1 MDPST
6 IRTIRSIRTIRTTAA
21 IVAGKATR
29 AALQVL
35 GRGATALPGLVALAV
50 DPDTVA
56 RISDALLHGVVAVTG
71 TNGKTTTT
79 RMLSDVV
86 HAAGWAP
93 VHNRSGS
100 NLDRGLAAAIL
111 ADATWGG
118 EPRGDVGIYEL
129 DEASVPR
136 ILARLHPRILVVTN
150 LFRDQLDRYFEI
162 DALARRL
169 AAAIALLPDTTTLV
183 LNADDPIVAY
193 LANAHRG
200 AVLYFGVDDPLI
212 GGIGGFGAIGGT
224 AAQAAQ
230 GISDATRC
238 PRCHGPLAYARVVL
252 AHVGDWSCAQCGLAR
267 PARDLAAARVIL
279 GPAATELRIA
289 GTVGSV
295 LDPIVVPVP
304 GAYNAYNALAALAAA
319 RALDIALPTATRAL
333 AGYRPAFGRLEAIA
347 AEGRSLRLVL
357 VKNPAGFNAA
367 IGALLE
373 TDRRPRILAALN
385 DRDADSRDVSWIWDA
400 DFESLAPAI
409 THAVVTGLRARDMA
423 LRLKY
428 AGVPADRIVVVD
440 GWAAAIRRAIDEA
453 PAGEEIVVL
462 TTYTAMLA
470 IRDALAR
477 LGYVKQF
484 WED

>member
-1 MDPST
+1 MDRRTP
-6 IRTIRSIRTIRTTAA
+6 RTIAA
-21 IVAGKATR
+21 ILAGKATR
-29 AALQVL
+29 AALAVL

-50 DPDTVA
+50 DPDIVA
-56 RISDALLHGVVAVTG
+56 RVSDALPHGVVAVTG

-79 RMLSDVV
+79 RMLADIVR
-86 HAAGWAP
+86 AAGWAP

-118 EPRGDVGIYEL
+118 EPRGNVGIYEL

-193 LANAHRG
+193 LGNAHRG
-200 AVLYFGVDDPLI
+200 AVLYFGVDDPAI
-212 GGIGGFGAIGGT
+212 GGTGGT
-224 AAQAAQ
+224 AAQTAQ

-238 PRCHGPLAYARVVL
+238 PRCHGPLAYTRIVL

-267 PARDLAAARVIL
+267 PPRDLAAARIIL

-289 GTVGSV
+289 GAVGSV

-304 GAYNAYNALAALAAA
+304 GAYNAYNALAALGAA
-319 RALDIALPTATRAL
+319 RALDLALPTATRAL
-333 AGYRPAFGRLEAIA
+333 AGYRPAFGRLEAIT

-373 TDRRPRILAALN
+373 TGRRPRILAALN

-400 DFESLAPAI
+400 DFEALAPAI

-428 AGVPADRIVVVD
+428 AGVPAERIVVVD

-453 PAGEEIVVL
+453 PFGEEIVVL

-470 IRDALAR
+470 LRDALAR

>member
-1 MDPST
+1 MDRPSSASLRP
-6 IRTIRSIRTIRTTAA
+6 IRTKAA
-21 IVAGKATR
+21 IFAGKATR
-29 AALQVL
+29 AALQLL

-50 DPDTVA
+50 DPNTVA
-56 RISDALLHGVVAVTG
+56 RVSEALSHGAVAVTG

-79 RMLSDVV
+79 RMLSDIVR
-86 HAAGWAP
+86 AAGWAP

-100 NLDRGLAAAIL
+100 NLDRGLAAALL

-136 ILARLHPRILVVTN
+136 ILARLHPRIVVVTN

-169 AAAIALLPDTTTLV
+169 AAAIAPLPDTTTLV

-193 LANAHRG
+193 LGNAHRG
-200 AVLYFGVDDPLI
+200 PVLYFGVDDPAI
-212 GGIGGFGAIGGT
+212 GAIDGPGRPS
-224 AAQAAQ
+224 QPSQ

-238 PRCHGPLAYARVVL
+238 PRCHGPLAYTRVVL
-252 AHVGDWSCAQCGLAR
+252 AHVGDWSCAACGLAR
-267 PARDLAAARVIL
+267 PPRDLAAARVVL
-279 GPAATELRIA
+279 GPGGSELRIA
-289 GTVGSV
+289 GTVGAV
-295 LDPIVVPVP
+295 LDPIVIPVP

-319 RALDIALPTATRAL
+319 RALDIPLPTATRAL
-333 AGYRPAFGRLEAIA
+333 AGYRPAFGRLEVIG

-373 TDRRPRILAALN
+373 TGRQPRILAALN

-400 DFESLAPAI
+400 DFEALAPRI
-409 THAVVTGLRARDMA
+409 THAVVTGLRAPDMA

-428 AGVPADRIVVVD
+428 AGVPPELIVVVD
-440 GWAAAIRRAIDEA
+440 GWAAAIRRAIAEA
-453 PAGEEIVVL
+453 PVGEEIVVL

-470 IRDALAR
+470 LRDALAR

>member
-1 MDPST
+1 MDHRRSSR
-6 IRTIRSIRTIRTTAA
+6 IRTSAA
-21 IVAGKATR
+21 VIAGKAAR
-29 AALQVL
+29 ASLQLL

-50 DPDTVA
+50 DPDTVT
-56 RISDALLHGVVAVTG
+56 RISGALPHGVVAVTG

-79 RMLSDVV
+79 RMLSDIVR
-86 HAAGWAP
+86 AAGWAP

-100 NLDRGLAAAIL
+100 NLDRGLAAALL
-111 ADATWGG
+111 ADATWAG
-118 EPRGDVGIYEL
+118 EPRGNVGIYEL

-136 ILARLHPRILVVTN
+136 ILARLHPRVLVITN

-169 AAAIALLPDTTTLV
+169 SAAIAPLPDTTTLV

-193 LANAHRG
+193 LGNDHRG
-200 AVLYFGVDDPLI
+200 PVLYFGIDDP
-212 GGIGGFGAIGGT
+212 AIGRLSAGPG
-224 AAQAAQ
+224 QLDQ

-238 PRCHGPLAYARVVL
+238 PRCRGPLAYTRVVL
-252 AHVGDWSCAQCGLAR
+252 AHVGDWSCASCGLAR
-267 PARDLAAARVIL
+267 PPRDLAAGRVVL
-279 GPAATELRIA
+279 ATGGSEVRIA
-289 GTVGSV
+289 GTVGAA
-295 LDPIVVPVP
+295 LDPVLVPVP

-319 RALDIALPTATRAL
+319 RVLGISIPTATRAL
-333 AGYRPAFGRLEAIA
+333 AGYRPAFGRLEAIIA
-347 AEGRSLRLVL
+347 DGRSLRLVL

-373 TDRRPRILAALN
+373 TGRHPRLLAALN

-400 DFESLAPAI
+400 DFEALAPLV

-428 AGVPADRIVVVD
+428 AGVPADRIEVEA
-440 GWAAAIRRAIDEA
+440 GWAAAIRRAIAAAPVGDE
-453 PAGEEIVVL
+453 IIVL